1 MLTSCS
7 QNSEGNDTIKT
18 LDKSES
24 PKDSH
29 DNFKQNSEGND
40 KIKTLDKS
48 ESPKD
53 SNGNFKCSDG
63 TTIPSVYLN
72 DGGCDC
78 PTTCEDENI

>member
-1 MLTSCS
+1 MKNKIYVILFFSGMLTSCS
-7 QNSEGNDTIKT
+7 QNSEGNDT
-18 LDKSES
+18 
-24 PKDSH
+24 
-29 DNFKQNSEGND
+29 
-40 KIKTLDKS
+40 IKTLDKS

-63 TTIPSVYLN
+63 TTIPSVYVN